1 VSDAKY
7 SPTPQPTL
15 TMLVDQLNE
24 LIIEI
29 TILRE
34 SIVTAAEWDNQ
45 ARQDRQKLLDT
56 TLMSVQGWLRILVG
70 AQVGLIVLVIWLFLR
85 R

>member
-1 VSDAKY
+1 
-7 SPTPQPTL
+7 
-15 TMLVDQLNE
+15 MLADQLNE

-85 R
+85 G